1 MQANGRSCKWF
12 NALATLVTQWRNRGR
27 AVILVWRRR
36 WGPESAIEHA
46 RQLIPRCVVGW
57 WGVAFAA
64 QDALVRE
71 VKEETGYT
79 VKATELIG
87 VYFRHWHDSTSIRF
101 SFVCELVDEPLVPI
115 EDKTIMEAIWMP
127 IEEVKERR
135 EEYRR
140 GSTEV
145 TFDDYFAGKRYPM
158 DTVKCFEK
166 IRD

>member
-1 MQANGRSCKWF
+1 MEDNRF
-12 NALATLVTQWRNRGR
+12 TVRVTVGGIIERDGK
-27 AVILVWRRR
+27 ILVVRQPIQPGRK
-36 WGPESAIEHA
+36 GPDITLTQPAGHIEENESLE
-46 RQLIPRCVVGW
+46 
-57 WGVAFAA
+57 
-64 QDALVRE
+64 DALVRE